1 MIDKIVINNF
11 PDMTD
16 EEFYLFCLSNQQV
29 QIERNEQGEI
39 ELMAAAGGDTG
50 AREIELQR
58 QVANWN
64 HQYKLGVAFSPTTGF
79 LLKHGAM
86 RQPDVA
92 WIRLDRWNALTAEQR
107 EKFVPIPPDF
117 VAELRSTSDSVKP
130 LQEKMERWMENDV
143 KLAWLIDPK
152 EQTSYIYRA
161 NGERIIVKGFD
172 KTLSGEDVLV
182 GFELNLSDLK

>member
-11 PDMTD
+11 PEMTD
-16 EEFYLFCLSNQQV
+16 EEFYLFCLSNRKL

-50 AREIELQR
+50 ARELELQR

-64 HQYKLGVAFSPTTGF
+64 YQHKLGVAFSPTTGF
-79 LLKHGAM
+79 LLKRGAM

-92 WIRLDRWNALTAEQR
+92 WIRLDRWNALTAEQK

-117 VAELRSTSDSVKP
+117 VAELRSTSDSIKP

-152 EQTSYIYRA
+152 EQASYIYRA

-182 GFELNLSDLK
+182 DFELVLSDLK